1 MRLISKR
8 NTLEEILALIYNKSI
23 QGRFVTG
30 IFTMPVLLS
39 CALALWLFVA
49 ITGEFRDDVLSSSV
63 PSCNFLTRSFS
74 LLCYMA
80 IAFILNHLHLFE
92 RRVGW
97 LMSLFIWLVAL
108 STHVSY
114 DFHVAFSALSL
125 AASVAMLFSC
135 QVTVEHERVLFAVFA
150 LIGSVSLLMPV
161 LVLMLPVLVSFA
173 FISNIITVKRGF
185 AMLLGLLTP
194 FWLLFGATYVYEP
207 AHMLFSVMQ
216 GFFAG
221 GIFMV
226 ALPPSH
232 ILLSIAA
239 ELLVLVPASVF
250 FFSSS
255 SPGKPILRKR
265 LCFILLLNSYLMLL
279 SFLLPLHSELLYACR
294 IPGTAVLMS
303 YLFIQKITKLSNI
316 YFIFVNMFWFAIAL
330 YSLWMGLF

>member
-1 MRLISKR
+1 M
-8 NTLEEILALIYNKSI
+8 IYNKSI

-49 ITGEFRDDVLSSSV
+49 IAGEFRDDVLSSSA
-63 PSCNFLTRSFS
+63 PSCNFLTRSLS

-80 IAFILNHLHLFE
+80 VAFILNHLLLFE

-97 LMSLFIWLVAL
+97 LMSLYMWLIAL
-108 STHVSY
+108 SMHVSY
-114 DFHVAFSALSL
+114 DFHVAFSAMAL
-125 AASVAMLFSC
+125 AASVAVLFSC

-150 LIGSVSLLMPV
+150 LIGSVSLLTPV
-161 LVLMLPVLVSFA
+161 FLLILPVLVSFT
-173 FISNIITVKRGF
+173 FISNTITVKRGF

-194 FWLLFGATYVYEP
+194 FWLIFGASYVYEP
-207 AHMLFSVMQ
+207 VRMLFSGMQ

-265 LCFILLLNSYLMLL
+265 LCFILLLNSYMMLL
-279 SFLLPLHSELLYACR
+279 SFLLPLHCELLYACR

-316 YFIFVNMFWFAIAL
+316 YFIFVNLFWVSFAS